1 MQKSFNGKT
10 FYLLE
15 RFYQNL
21 RKFYHKNYSLFE
33 ILFLLLYFLEQILL
47 IYFLFKLPEYT
58 LEIVSI
64 FAIVVITSISIQK
77 TILDS
82 KNNEIRD
89 AYTNLWINYNII
101 RKEYSELKNIR
112 KKKG

>member
-21 RKFYHKNYSLFE
+21 RKFYHRNYSLFE
-33 ILFLLLYFLEQILL
+33 ILFLLLYLLEQVLL

-58 LEIVSI
+58 SEVVSI
-64 FAIVVITSISIQK
+64 FAIVVITSISVQK

-82 KNNEIRD
+82 KNKEIKD
-89 AYTNLWINYNII
+89 AYTDLSISYNILLS
-101 RKEYSELKNIR
+101 EYKELKNLR
-112 KKKG
+112 NKKK